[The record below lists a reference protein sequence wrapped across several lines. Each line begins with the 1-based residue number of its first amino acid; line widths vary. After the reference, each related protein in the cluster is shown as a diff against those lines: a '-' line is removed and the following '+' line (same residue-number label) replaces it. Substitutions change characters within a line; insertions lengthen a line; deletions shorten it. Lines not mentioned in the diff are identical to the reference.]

1 MRTQVRCLTDPVY
14 RTPVYVSFSNREQS
28 SYREVLSSRHT
39 FFSFFKRG
47 AYARTPLGL
56 IVFHFPLFSKRS
68 ETELL
73 KKKKKLLFEILFHE
87 MIHQLIMKDRNL

>member
-47 AYARTPLGL
+47 AYARTSLGL

-68 ETELL
+68 EAELL
-73 KKKKKLLFEILFHE
+73 KKKKLLFEILFHE